1 MNLPEGLEFKNA
13 DPAKVI
19 SHLCGLDRKN
29 IITAPELLEV
39 VYDGGE
45 VLLRVSNGS
54 ENLYPVRKSFLYKIL
69 NWYHFQ
75 KELIPKLTMK
85 TLVSIANDFIRNI
98 KSREVNVKIE
108 NGEALT
114 ITSQNYTEFSDLMV
128 IDIAKEY
135 GIQSISR
142 NDFFMRIY
150 IKNVR
155 DIEPIK
161 GEVFGFGYNIF
172 NSETGFRA
180 LSIIPFVLRYICEN
194 GAIIQETSSTKSMCH
209 FGYKPVEMKEYLLNE
224 FQKTEKSISNISS
237 GLVEISRH
245 RAKEFT
251 RKLIPSLDKMMFRTE
266 REVLLKK
273 LKDDATGFDLYNL
286 LTSYAKNFEIG
297 KQLYLEQLAGKLL
310 TMLN

>member
-1 MNLPEGLEFKNA
+1 MNLIEGLEFKNA
-13 DPAKVI
+13 DPAKVV

-39 VYDGGE
+39 DYNNGE
-45 VLLRVSNGS
+45 VSLRVTNGTD
-54 ENLYPVRKSFLYKIL
+54 NLYPLRKSFMYKIL

-75 KELIPKLTMK
+75 RELIPKLSMK
-85 TLVSIANDFIRNI
+85 TIVCIANDFIRNI

-128 IDIAKEY
+128 IDLAKEY
-135 GIQSISR
+135 GIESISR
-142 NDFFMRIY
+142 NDFFMRLY
-150 IKNVR
+150 VKKVR
-155 DIEPIK
+155 EIEPIK
-161 GEVFGFGYNIF
+161 GEVFAFGFNIF

-180 LSIIPFVLRYICEN
+180 LNAIPYLLRYSCSN
-194 GAIIQETSSTKSMCH
+194 GALINETGASKAMCH
-209 FGYKPVEMKEYLLNE
+209 FGYKSIEMKEYLTTI
-224 FQKTEKSISNISS
+224 FQKTEQTISNISDDIQELS
-237 GLVEISRH
+237 KR

-251 RKLIPSLDKMMFRTE
+251 RKLIPSLDRMMFRTE

-273 LKDDATGFDLYNL
+273 LNDDSTGYDLFNMI
-286 LTSYAKNFEIG
+286 TSYAKNFEIG